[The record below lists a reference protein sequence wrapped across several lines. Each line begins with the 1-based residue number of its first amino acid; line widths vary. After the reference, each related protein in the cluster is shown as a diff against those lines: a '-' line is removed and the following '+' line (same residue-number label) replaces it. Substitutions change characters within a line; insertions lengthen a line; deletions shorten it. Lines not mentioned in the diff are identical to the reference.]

1 MPEPRG
7 YSSPRGPSQPSR
19 NRGICGPDECM
30 PGRVG
35 GREKISDSVKKI
47 QCLASTDRVTGHQLS
62 HAKLV
67 ESSCDGQTCTQWLA
81 LQRVDDKQM
90 IRSLP
95 FARAVPAGFGN
106 GNESGH
112 ATINQSGARIPPVV
126 ILDSGD
132 CPGGERR

>member
-7 YSSPRGPSQPSR
+7 YSSPRGPSQPSQ

-35 GREKISDSVKKI
+35 GREEISDSVKKI

-67 ESSCDGQTCTQWLA
+67 ESSWRYTQWLA
-81 LQRVDDKQM
+81 LQRVVDTKL

-95 FARAVPAGFGN
+95 FAQAVPAESGN

-112 ATINQSGARIPPVV
+112 ATINQFGARIPPVV

-132 CPGGERR
+132 CPGGERH